1 MSGSC
6 RRIHVCGFG
15 STTSHRLAFAERYF
29 PGSLTCP
36 QAGIILTQRFGN
48 RMTMKRNTLTLIIR
62 TILLSGIL
70 AAGVNAYAQYPT
82 ASVLLSNNIEHF
94 SINSQD
100 DYLRVEQQINS
111 VAAKLRDAHQKYP
124 NLSYTPLFSDSEL
137 TGFIITGVS
146 ENHVADELS
155 ACLVQL
161 DVLGKAVRAM
171 DPGYLPNVDSNKLSH
186 VSKKDASR

>member
-1 MSGSC
+1 
-6 RRIHVCGFG
+6 
-15 STTSHRLAFAERYF
+15 
-29 PGSLTCP
+29 
-36 QAGIILTQRFGN
+36 
-48 RMTMKRNTLTLIIR
+48 MTMTRNTLTLIIR

-100 DYLRVEQQINS
+100 DYVRVEQQINS

-124 NLSYTPLFSDSEL
+124 NLSYTPLFSDNEL

-171 DPGYLPNVDSNKLSH
+171 DPSYLPNVDSNKLSH